1 MRASGWGGRGTIG
14 SKCSCSVYG
23 PALPREGEA
32 PADARAA
39 ARAAFDPSVAAQAA
53 DVMLFAQLY
62 LA

>member
-1 MRASGWGGRGTIG
+1 MEVQLQRLWTRSRE
-14 SKCSCSVYG
+14 
-23 PALPREGEA
+23 ALPREGEA

-39 ARAAFDPSVAAQAA
+39 ARAAFDPSDETQAA